1 MNPRYTDEE
10 LEIERLELK
19 IAILER
25 RVRELE
31 NQRMVGFWTTNPDR
45 SGGAYTAQEISDAQA
60 WK

>member
-10 LEIERLELK
+10 LEIERLEQK
-19 IAILER
+19 IIRLER

-31 NQRMVGFWTTNPDR
+31 AQRQENSWRANPDR
-45 SGGAYTAQEISDAQA
+45 SGGAYTQDEIAHYSS